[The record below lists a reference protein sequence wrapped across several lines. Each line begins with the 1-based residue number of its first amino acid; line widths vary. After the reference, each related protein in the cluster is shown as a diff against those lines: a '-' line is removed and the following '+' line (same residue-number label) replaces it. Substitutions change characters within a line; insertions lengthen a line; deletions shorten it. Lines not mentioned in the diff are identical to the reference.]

1 MVYRDIQR
9 EIGKRLGDPDLK
21 RFRGLINQCFV
32 DSMCSILAKEEG
44 YNLVEIP
51 DLIKEIDHTLD
62 LENSQYTV
70 SLPSLAASGSVIR
83 LLDVFQRPDENFTS
97 SLTLKEIPKEE
108 YKRMALEV
116 AFRPTSEEV
125 FYFRRGN
132 NIYFVSGQIADD
144 EIGISVVFQFIENP
158 DPDDWDTST
167 DLITGL
173 NYSRN
178 FIYRII
184 SETVL
189 NISNLPA
196 FTGQPAK
203 EGAYSNAD

>member
-1 MVYRDIQR
+1 MIYRDIQR

-21 RFRGLINQCFV
+21 RFRGLISQCFV
-32 DSMCSILAKEEG
+32 DSMCSVLAKEEG
-44 YNLVEIP
+44 YNMVEIP
-51 DLIKEIDHTLD
+51 DLIKEVDHTLN
-62 LENSQYTV
+62 LENSQYTI
-70 SLPSLAASGSVIR
+70 SLPQLAGSGSVIK

-97 SLTLKEIPKEE
+97 ALTLKEIPQEE

-132 NIYFVSGQIADD
+132 YIYFVSGQIADS
-144 EIGISVVFQFIENP
+144 EVKISVVFQFIENP
-158 DPDDWDTST
+158 DPSEWTQNI
-167 DLITGL
+167 DLISDL

-184 SETVL
+184 SETVV

-196 FTGQPAK
+196 FTGQPAQ
-203 EGAYSNAD
+203 EGAYS

>member
-21 RFRGLINQCFV
+21 RFRGLISQCFV
-32 DSMCSILAKEEG
+32 DSMCSVLAKEEG
-44 YNLVEIP
+44 YNMVEIP
-51 DLIKEIDHTLD
+51 DLIQEIEHTLA

-83 LLDVFQRPDENFTS
+83 FLDVFQKPDENFTS
-97 SLTLKEIPKEE
+97 ALTLKEIPKEE

-144 EIGISVVFQFIENP
+144 EVGISVVFQFIENP
-158 DPDDWDTST
+158 NPDDWDAPT
-167 DLITGL
+167 DLITDL

-184 SETVL
+184 SETVV

-196 FTGQPAK
+196 YAGQPAQ
-203 EGAYSNAD
+203 EGAYS

>member
-1 MVYRDIQR
+1 MIYRDIQR

-21 RFRGLINQCFV
+21 RFRGLISQCFV
-32 DSMCSILAKEEG
+32 DSMCSVLAKEEG
-44 YNLVEIP
+44 YNMVEIP
-51 DLIKEIDHTLD
+51 DLIQEIEHTLA

-83 LLDVFQRPDENFTS
+83 FLDVFQKPDENFTS
-97 SLTLKEIPKEE
+97 ALTLKEVPKEE

-144 EIGISVVFQFIENP
+144 EVGISVVFQFIENP
-158 DPDDWDTST
+158 NPDDWDSK
-167 DLITGL
+167 DLITDL

-184 SETVL
+184 SETVV

-196 FTGQPAK
+196 YAGQPAQ
-203 EGAYSNAD
+203 EGAYS

>member
-1 MVYRDIQR
+1 MIYRDIQR

-21 RFRGLINQCFV
+21 RFRGLISQCFV
-32 DSMCSILAKEEG
+32 DSMCSVIAKEEG
-44 YNLVEIP
+44 YNMVEIP
-51 DLIKEIDHTLD
+51 DLIQEIDHTLD
-62 LENSQYTV
+62 LKNSQYTV

-83 LLDVFQRPDENFTS
+83 FLDVFQKPDENFTS
-97 SLTLKEIPKEE
+97 ALTLKEIPKEE

-132 NIYFVSGQIADD
+132 NIYFVSGQIADN
-144 EIGISVVFQFIENP
+144 EVGISVVFQFIENP
-158 DPDDWDTST
+158 NPDDWDSK
-167 DLITGL
+167 DLITDL

-184 SETVL
+184 SETVV

-196 FTGQPAK
+196 YAGQPAK
-203 EGAYSNAD
+203 EGAYS

>member
-21 RFRGLINQCFV
+21 RFRGLISQCFV
-32 DSMCSILAKEEG
+32 DSMCSVIAKEEG
-44 YNLVEIP
+44 YNMVEIP
-51 DLIKEIDHTLD
+51 DLIQEIEHTLA

-70 SLPSLAASGSVIR
+70 SLPSLAAAGSVIR
-83 LLDVFQRPDENFTS
+83 FLDVFQKPDENFTS
-97 SLTLKEIPKEE
+97 SLTLKEVPKEE

-144 EIGISVVFQFIENP
+144 EVGISVVFQFIENP
-158 DPDDWDTST
+158 NPDDWDSNT
-167 DLITGL
+167 DLITDL

-184 SETVL
+184 SETVV

-196 FTGQPAK
+196 YAGQPAQ
-203 EGAYSNAD
+203 EGAYS

>member
-1 MVYRDIQR
+1 MVYRDVLR

-21 RFRGLINQCFV
+21 RFRGLVSQCFV
-32 DSMCSILAKEEG
+32 DSMCSVLAKEEG

-51 DLIKEIDHTLD
+51 DLIQEIDHTLD
-62 LENSQYTV
+62 LQNSQYTV
-70 SLPSLAASGSVIR
+70 SLPSIATSGSVIK
-83 LLDVFQRPDENFTS
+83 LLDVFQRPDQNFTS
-97 SLTLKEIPKEE
+97 ALTLKEIPQEE

-132 NIYFVSGQIADD
+132 NVYFVSGQIADD
-144 EIGISVVFQFIENP
+144 EVKISVVFQFIENP
-158 DPDDWDTST
+158 NPEDWDEST

-184 SETVL
+184 GETVL

-203 EGAYSNAD
+203 EGAYS

>member
-1 MVYRDIQR
+1 
-9 EIGKRLGDPDLK
+9 
-21 RFRGLINQCFV
+21 
-32 DSMCSILAKEEG
+32 MCSVLAKEEG
-44 YNLVEIP
+44 YNMVEIP
-51 DLIKEIDHTLD
+51 DLIQEIDHTLN

-70 SLPSLAASGSVIR
+70 SLPSLATSGSVIR
-83 LLDVFQRPDENFTS
+83 LLDVFQRPNENFTS

-144 EIGISVVFQFIENP
+144 EVGISVVFQFIENP
-158 DPDDWDTST
+158 NPDDWGTST
-167 DLITGL
+167 DLITNL

-196 FTGQPAK
+196 FTGQPAQ
-203 EGAYSNAD
+203 EGAYS

>member
-9 EIGKRLGDPDLK
+9 EIGKRLGDPDLR
-21 RFRGLINQCFV
+21 RFRGLISQCFV
-32 DSMCSILAKEEG
+32 DSMCSVLAKEEG
-44 YNLVEIP
+44 YNMVEIP
-51 DLIKEIDHTLD
+51 DLIQEIDHTLN

-70 SLPSLAASGSVIR
+70 SLPSLATSGSVIR

-97 SLTLKEIPKEE
+97 SLTLKEIPN
-108 YKRMALEV
+108 EV

-144 EIGISVVFQFIENP
+144 EVGISVVFQFIENP
-158 DPDDWDTST
+158 NPDDWGTST
-167 DLITGL
+167 DLITNL

-184 SETVL
+184 SETVV

-196 FTGQPAK
+196 FTGQPAQ
-203 EGAYSNAD
+203 EGAYS

>member
-1 MVYRDIQR
+1 MIYKDIQR

-21 RFRGLINQCFV
+21 RFRGLISQCFV
-32 DSMCSILAKEEG
+32 DSMCSVLAKEEG
-44 YNLVEIP
+44 YNMVEIP
-51 DLIKEIDHTLD
+51 DLIQEIEHTLD
-62 LENSQYTV
+62 LQNSQYTV

-83 LLDVFQRPDENFTS
+83 FLDVFQKPDENFTS
-97 SLTLKEIPKEE
+97 ALTLKEIPKEE

-144 EIGISVVFQFIENP
+144 EVGISVVFQFIENP
-158 DPDDWDTST
+158 NPDDWDSK
-167 DLITGL
+167 DLITDL

-184 SETVL
+184 SETVV

-196 FTGQPAK
+196 YAGQPAQ
-203 EGAYSNAD
+203 EGAYS

>member
-9 EIGKRLGDPDLK
+9 EIGKRLGAPDLK
-21 RFRGLINQCFV
+21 RFRGLISQCFV
-32 DSMCSILAKEEG
+32 DSMCSVLAKEEG
-44 YNLVEIP
+44 YNMVEIP
-51 DLIKEIDHTLD
+51 DLIQEIEHTLA

-83 LLDVFQRPDENFTS
+83 FLDVFQKPDENFTS
-97 SLTLKEIPKEE
+97 ALTLKEIPKEE

-144 EIGISVVFQFIENP
+144 EVGISVVFQFIENP
-158 DPDDWDTST
+158 NPDDWDGNT
-167 DLITGL
+167 DLITDL

-184 SETVL
+184 SETVV

-196 FTGQPAK
+196 YAGQPAQ
-203 EGAYSNAD
+203 EGAYS

>member
-9 EIGKRLGDPDLK
+9 EIGKRLGDPDLR
-21 RFRGLINQCFV
+21 RFRGLISQCFV
-32 DSMCSILAKEEG
+32 DSMCSVLAKEEG
-44 YNLVEIP
+44 YNMVEIP
-51 DLIKEIDHTLD
+51 DLIQEIDHTLN

-70 SLPSLAASGSVIR
+70 SLPSLATSGSVIR
-83 LLDVFQRPDENFTS
+83 LLDVFQRPNENFTS

-132 NIYFVSGQIADD
+132 NIYFVSGQLADD
-144 EIGISVVFQFIENP
+144 EGGISVVFQFIENP
-158 DPDDWDTST
+158 NPDDWGTST
-167 DLITGL
+167 DLITNL

-196 FTGQPAK
+196 FTGQPAQ
-203 EGAYSNAD
+203 EGAYS

>member
-21 RFRGLINQCFV
+21 RFRGLISQCFV
-32 DSMCSILAKEEG
+32 DSMCSVLAKEEG
-44 YNLVEIP
+44 YNMVEIP
-51 DLIKEIDHTLD
+51 DLIQEIEHTLD
-62 LENSQYTV
+62 LQNSQYTV

-83 LLDVFQRPDENFTS
+83 FLDVFQKPDENFTS
-97 SLTLKEIPKEE
+97 ALTLKEIPKEE

-144 EIGISVVFQFIENP
+144 EVGISVVFQFIENP
-158 DPDDWDTST
+158 NPDDWDSK
-167 DLITGL
+167 DLITDL

-184 SETVL
+184 SETVV

-196 FTGQPAK
+196 YAGQPAQ
-203 EGAYSNAD
+203 EGAYS

>member
-1 MVYRDIQR
+1 MIYRDIQR

-21 RFRGLINQCFV
+21 RFRGLISQCFV
-32 DSMCSILAKEEG
+32 DSMCSVLAKEEG
-44 YNLVEIP
+44 YNMVEIP
-51 DLIKEIDHTLD
+51 DLIQEIEHTLA

-70 SLPSLAASGSVIR
+70 SLPTLAASGSVIR
-83 LLDVFQRPDENFTS
+83 FLDVFQKPDENFTS
-97 SLTLKEIPKEE
+97 ALTLKEIPKEE

-144 EIGISVVFQFIENP
+144 EVGISVVFQFIENP
-158 DPDDWDTST
+158 NPDDWDGNT
-167 DLITGL
+167 DLITDL

-184 SETVL
+184 SETVV

-196 FTGQPAK
+196 YAGQPAK
-203 EGAYSNAD
+203 EGAYS

>member
-1 MVYRDIQR
+1 MIYRDIQR

-21 RFRGLINQCFV
+21 RFRGLISQCFV
-32 DSMCSILAKEEG
+32 DSMCSVIAKEEG
-44 YNLVEIP
+44 YNMVEIP
-51 DLIKEIDHTLD
+51 DLIQEIEHTLD
-62 LENSQYTV
+62 LQNSQYTV

-83 LLDVFQRPDENFTS
+83 FLDVFQKPDENFTS
-97 SLTLKEIPKEE
+97 ALTLKEIPKEE

-132 NIYFVSGQIADD
+132 NIYFVSGQIADN
-144 EIGISVVFQFIENP
+144 EVGISVVFQFIENP
-158 DPDDWDTST
+158 NPDDWDSK
-167 DLITGL
+167 DLITDL

-184 SETVL
+184 SETVV

-196 FTGQPAK
+196 YAGQPAQ
-203 EGAYSNAD
+203 EGAYS

>member
-9 EIGKRLGDPDLK
+9 EIGKRLGDPDLR

-32 DSMCSILAKEEG
+32 DSMCSVLAKEEG
-44 YNLVEIP
+44 YNMVEIP

-62 LENSQYTV
+62 LQNSQYTV

-97 SLTLKEIPKEE
+97 TLTLKEIPKEE

-203 EGAYSNAD
+203 EGAYS

>member
-1 MVYRDIQR
+1 MVYRDVLR

-21 RFRGLINQCFV
+21 RFRGLVSQCFV
-32 DSMCSILAKEEG
+32 DSMCSVLAKEEG

-51 DLIKEIDHTLD
+51 DLIQEIDHTLD
-62 LENSQYTV
+62 LQNSQYTV
-70 SLPSLAASGSVIR
+70 SLPSIATSGSVIK
-83 LLDVFQRPDENFTS
+83 LLDVFQRPDQNFTS
-97 SLTLKEIPKEE
+97 ALTLKEIPQEE

-132 NIYFVSGQIADD
+132 NVYFVSGQIADD
-144 EIGISVVFQFIENP
+144 EVEISVVFQFIENP
-158 DPDDWDTST
+158 NPEDWDEST

-184 SETVL
+184 GETVL

-203 EGAYSNAD
+203 EGAYS

>member
-21 RFRGLINQCFV
+21 RFRGLISQCFV
-32 DSMCSILAKEEG
+32 DSMCGMLAKEEG
-44 YNLVEIP
+44 YNLE
-51 DLIKEIDHTLD
+51 HTLD

-70 SLPSLAASGSVIR
+70 SLPLLAASGSVIR
-83 LLDVFQRPDENFTS
+83 FLDVFQKPDENFTS
-97 SLTLKEIPKEE
+97 ALTLKEIPKEE

-158 DPDDWDTST
+158 NPDDWDDK
-167 DLITGL
+167 DLIADL

-184 SETVL
+184 SETVV

-196 FTGQPAK
+196 YAGQPAQ
-203 EGAYSNAD
+203 EGAYS

>member
-1 MVYRDIQR
+1 M
-9 EIGKRLGDPDLK
+9 
-21 RFRGLINQCFV
+21 
-32 DSMCSILAKEEG
+32 
-44 YNLVEIP
+44 
-51 DLIKEIDHTLD
+51 
-62 LENSQYTV
+62 
-70 SLPSLAASGSVIR
+70 
-83 LLDVFQRPDENFTS
+83 DVFQRPNENFTS

-132 NIYFVSGQIADD
+132 NVYFVSGQIADD
-144 EIGISVVFQFIENP
+144 EVGISVVFQFIENP
-158 DPDDWDTST
+158 NPDDWGIST
-167 DLITGL
+167 DLITDL

-196 FTGQPAK
+196 FTGQPAQ
-203 EGAYSNAD
+203 EGAYS

>member
-21 RFRGLINQCFV
+21 RFRGLISQCFV
-32 DSMCSILAKEEG
+32 DSMCSVLAKEEG
-44 YNLVEIP
+44 YNMVEIP
-51 DLIKEIDHTLD
+51 DLIQEIEHTLD
-62 LENSQYTV
+62 LQNSQYTV

-83 LLDVFQRPDENFTS
+83 FLDVFQKPDENFTS
-97 SLTLKEIPKEE
+97 ALTLKEIPKEE

-132 NIYFVSGQIADD
+132 NIYFVSGQIADN
-144 EIGISVVFQFIENP
+144 EVGISVVFQFIENP
-158 DPDDWDTST
+158 NPDDWDSK
-167 DLITGL
+167 DLITDL

-184 SETVL
+184 SETVV

-196 FTGQPAK
+196 YAGQPAQ
-203 EGAYSNAD
+203 EGAYS

>member
-21 RFRGLINQCFV
+21 RFRGLISQCFV
-32 DSMCSILAKEEG
+32 DSMCSVLAKEEG
-44 YNLVEIP
+44 YNMVEIP
-51 DLIKEIDHTLD
+51 DLIQEIEHTLA

-83 LLDVFQRPDENFTS
+83 FLDVFQKPDENFTS
-97 SLTLKEIPKEE
+97 ALTLKEVPKEE

-144 EIGISVVFQFIENP
+144 EVGISVVFQFIENP
-158 DPDDWDTST
+158 NPDDWDSNTNLIT
-167 DLITGL
+167 DLE
-173 NYSRN
+173 YSRN

-184 SETVL
+184 SETVV

-196 FTGQPAK
+196 YAGQPAK
-203 EGAYSNAD
+203 EGAYS

>member
-1 MVYRDIQR
+1 
-9 EIGKRLGDPDLK
+9 
-21 RFRGLINQCFV
+21 
-32 DSMCSILAKEEG
+32 MCSVIAKEEG

-62 LENSQYTV
+62 LKNSQYTV
-70 SLPSLAASGSVIR
+70 SLPTIASSGSVVR
-83 LLDVFQRPDENFTS
+83 LLDVFQRPNKNFTS
-97 SLTLKEIPKEE
+97 SLTLKEIPQEE
-108 YKRMALEV
+108 YKRMSLEV

-132 NIYFVSGQIADD
+132 NIYFVSGQIAD
-144 EIGISVVFQFIENP
+144 EESETSVVFQFIENP
-158 DPDDWDTST
+158 DPSEWTENT
-167 DLITGL
+167 DLVFGL

-184 SETVL
+184 SETVV

-203 EGAYSNAD
+203 EGAYS

>member
-1 MVYRDIQR
+1 MLYRDIQR
-9 EIGKRLGDPDLK
+9 EVGKGLGDPDLK
-21 RFRGLINQCFV
+21 RFRGLVNQCFV
-32 DSMCSILAKEEG
+32 DSMCYMLAKEEG

-51 DLIKEIDHTLD
+51 DLIKEIDHTVD

-83 LLDVFQRPDENFTS
+83 LLDVFQRPDENFAS
-97 SLTLKEIPKEE
+97 ALTLKEIPQEE

-144 EIGISVVFQFIENP
+144 EVGISVVFQFIENP
-158 DPDDWDTST
+158 NPDDWDVNT
-167 DLITGL
+167 DLISDL

-178 FIYRII
+178 FIYRTI
-184 SETVL
+184 SETVR

-196 FTGQPAK
+196 FTGQPAQ
-203 EGAYSNAD
+203 EGAYS

>member
-1 MVYRDIQR
+1 MIYRDIQR

-21 RFRGLINQCFV
+21 KFRGLISQCFV
-32 DSMCSILAKEEG
+32 DSMCSVIAKEEG
-44 YNLVEIP
+44 YNMVEIP
-51 DLIKEIDHTLD
+51 DLIKEVEHTLD

-70 SLPSLAASGSVIR
+70 SLPSLAASGSVVR
-83 LLDVFQRPDENFTS
+83 FLDAFQKPSESFTS

-144 EIGISVVFQFIENP
+144 EVGINVVFQFIENP
-158 DPDDWDTST
+158 NPSDWDGSV
-167 DLITGL
+167 DLIVDL
-173 NYSRN
+173 SYSRN

-196 FTGQPAK
+196 FTGQPAQ
-203 EGAYSNAD
+203 EGAYS

>member
-21 RFRGLINQCFV
+21 RFRGLISQCFV
-32 DSMCSILAKEEG
+32 DSMCSVLAKEEG
-44 YNLVEIP
+44 YNMVEIP
-51 DLIKEIDHTLD
+51 DLIQEIEHTLD
-62 LENSQYTV
+62 LQNSQYTV

-83 LLDVFQRPDENFTS
+83 FLDVFQKPDENFTS
-97 SLTLKEIPKEE
+97 ALTLKEIPKEE

-144 EIGISVVFQFIENP
+144 EVGISVVFQFIENP
-158 DPDDWDTST
+158 NPDDWDSK
-167 DLITGL
+167 DLITDL

-184 SETVL
+184 SETVV

-196 FTGQPAK
+196 YAGQPSQ
-203 EGAYSNAD
+203 EGAYS

>member
-9 EIGKRLGDPDLK
+9 EIGKRLGDPDLR
-21 RFRGLINQCFV
+21 RFRGLISQCFV
-32 DSMCSILAKEEG
+32 DSMCSVLAKEEG
-44 YNLVEIP
+44 YNMVEIP
-51 DLIKEIDHTLD
+51 DLIQEIDHTLN

-70 SLPSLAASGSVIR
+70 SLPSLATSGSVIR
-83 LLDVFQRPDENFTS
+83 LLDVFQRPNENFTS

-132 NIYFVSGQIADD
+132 NIYFVSGQLADD
-144 EIGISVVFQFIENP
+144 EVGISVVFQFIENP
-158 DPDDWDTST
+158 NPDDWGTST
-167 DLITGL
+167 DLITNL

-196 FTGQPAK
+196 FTGQPAQ
-203 EGAYSNAD
+203 EGAYS

>member
-21 RFRGLINQCFV
+21 RFRGLISQCFV
-32 DSMCSILAKEEG
+32 DSMCSVLAKEEG
-44 YNLVEIP
+44 YNMVEIP

-97 SLTLKEIPKEE
+97 TLTLKEIPKEE

>member
-1 MVYRDIQR
+1 MIYKDVQK

-21 RFRGLINQCFV
+21 RFRGLISQCFV
-32 DSMCSILAKEEG
+32 DSMCSVLAKEEN

-62 LENSQYTV
+62 LKNSQYTV
-70 SLPSLAASGSVIR
+70 SLPSIASSGSVIR
-83 LLDVFQRPDENFTS
+83 FLDIFQRPNEDFAS
-97 SLTLKEIPKEE
+97 ALTLKEIPQEE

-116 AFRPTSEEV
+116 AFRPTSEEI

-132 NIYFVSGQIADD
+132 NIYFVSGQLAD
-144 EIGISVVFQFIENP
+144 EEVEISVVFQFIENP
-158 DPDDWDTST
+158 NPDEWNDNTN
-167 DLITGL
+167 LINTL

-184 SETVL
+184 SETVV

-203 EGAYSNAD
+203 EGAYS

>member
-9 EIGKRLGDPDLK
+9 EIGKRLGDPDLR
-21 RFRGLINQCFV
+21 RFRGLISQCFV
-32 DSMCSILAKEEG
+32 DSMCSVLAKEEG
-44 YNLVEIP
+44 YNMVEIP
-51 DLIKEIDHTLD
+51 DLIQEIDHTLN

-70 SLPSLAASGSVIR
+70 SLPSLATSGSVIR
-83 LLDVFQRPDENFTS
+83 LLDVFQRPNENFTS

-144 EIGISVVFQFIENP
+144 EVGISVVFQFIENP
-158 DPDDWDTST
+158 NPDDWGTST
-167 DLITGL
+167 DLITNL

-196 FTGQPAK
+196 FTGQPAQ
-203 EGAYSNAD
+203 EGAYS

>member
-21 RFRGLINQCFV
+21 RFRGLISQCFV
-32 DSMCSILAKEEG
+32 DSMCSVLAKEEG
-44 YNLVEIP
+44 YNMVEIP
-51 DLIKEIDHTLD
+51 DLIQEIEHTLA

-70 SLPSLAASGSVIR
+70 SLPSLAESGSVIR
-83 LLDVFQRPDENFTS
+83 FLDVFQKPDENFTS
-97 SLTLKEIPKEE
+97 ALTLKEIPKEE

-144 EIGISVVFQFIENP
+144 EVGISVVFQFIENP
-158 DPDDWDTST
+158 NPDDWDSK
-167 DLITGL
+167 DLITDL

-184 SETVL
+184 SETVV

-196 FTGQPAK
+196 YAGQPAQ
-203 EGAYSNAD
+203 EGAYS

>member
-9 EIGKRLGDPDLK
+9 EIGKRLGDPDLR
-21 RFRGLINQCFV
+21 RFRGLISQCFV
-32 DSMCSILAKEEG
+32 DSMCSVLAKEEG
-44 YNLVEIP
+44 YNMVEIP
-51 DLIKEIDHTLD
+51 DLIQEIDHTLN

-70 SLPSLAASGSVIR
+70 SLPSLATSGSVIR
-83 LLDVFQRPDENFTS
+83 LLDVFQRPNENFTS

-132 NIYFVSGQIADD
+132 NIYFVSGQLADD
-144 EIGISVVFQFIENP
+144 EVGINVVFQFIENP
-158 DPDDWDTST
+158 NPDDWGTST
-167 DLITGL
+167 DLITNL

-184 SETVL
+184 SETVV

-196 FTGQPAK
+196 FTGQPAQ
-203 EGAYSNAD
+203 EGAYS